1 MNRIKPFRRLL
12 PALLLGLS
20 ATAGV
25 LIATNAVA
33 IASNRAETQS
43 PTELVA
49 AFQRERTAMDSL
61 PMELAADWSAVLA
74 QAPAD
79 NSAGVPDYEQ
89 SRLAQPGA
97 SRIWLV
103 PTTTG
108 QLCRIREDL
117 SAAGGCIDSSHLGSD
132 GIDWGLVDS
141 DGPGPAPTVVWGLVS
156 STVSKISA
164 ITPTGDD
171 VAALDEGAFE
181 IRATAFP
188 KALLV
193 AKTDGTTLRI
203 EVPPPPR

>member
-1 MNRIKPFRRLL
+1 MNRLKPFRRLL

-25 LIATNAVA
+25 LIVTNAVA

-49 AFQRERTAMDSL
+49 AFQRERTANDAL
-61 PMELAADWSAVLA
+61 PTELAAEWSAVLG

-79 NSAGVPDYEQ
+79 NSAGVPDYQQ

-103 PTTTG
+103 PTTTR
-108 QLCRIREDL
+108 QLCRIRDDR
-117 SAAGGCIDSSHLGSD
+117 SAGGCIDSSHLASD

-141 DGPGPAPTVVWGLVS
+141 DGPGPSPTVIWGLVS

-164 ITPTGDD
+164 LTPTGDD